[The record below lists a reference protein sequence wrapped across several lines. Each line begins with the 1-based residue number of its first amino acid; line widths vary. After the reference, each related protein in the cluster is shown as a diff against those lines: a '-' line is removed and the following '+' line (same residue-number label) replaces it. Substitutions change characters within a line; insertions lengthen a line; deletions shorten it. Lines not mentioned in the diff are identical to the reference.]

1 MLIKYSFWPQ
11 NQGLIGTDLAEG
23 EGVLVGGDDL
33 VVVAEAETVL
43 ETELVVVGL
52 GVDVVVAETLV
63 ERVCVGEEVVDAV
76 ELGVLVFVGDD
87 VVVLLG
93 VVDLVDV

>member
-1 MLIKYSFWPQ
+1 M
-11 NQGLIGTDLAEG
+11 
-23 EGVLVGGDDL
+23 LVGGDDL

>member
-1 MLIKYSFWPQ
+1 M
-11 NQGLIGTDLAEG
+11 
-23 EGVLVGGDDL
+23 LVGGDDL

-63 ERVCVGEEVVDAV
+63 ERVCVGEEEVDAV

>member
-1 MLIKYSFWPQ
+1 M
-11 NQGLIGTDLAEG
+11 
-23 EGVLVGGDDL
+23 LVGGDDL

-63 ERVCVGEEVVDAV
+63 ERVCVGEEVIDAV
-76 ELGVLVFVGDD
+76 ELGVLVIVGDD

>member
-1 MLIKYSFWPQ
+1 M
-11 NQGLIGTDLAEG
+11 
-23 EGVLVGGDDL
+23 LVGGDDL

-76 ELGVLVFVGDD
+76 ELGVLVIVGDD